1 MVKCKRKKSMVIMGI
16 IVFIGLICA
25 FALCAARWQV
35 ERNSMTVEQAMDYDA
50 VISVAQNDGYSPEEA
65 MEMAKNAGITSFAI
79 YDTTLNKLSQR
90 GDISLITPLMAQIY
104 YPQLAAAVGTA
115 YDYYLIGKPRDE
127 KDLYFDE
134 VKEDLGLRLGMSNV
148 AEIWNDTYRILGIR
162 GVMPDLGDVNLGIL
176 SADANRIADSGFRVI
191 LRPTNYADPDKVH
204 IDAFFRRA
212 EKIRNVSGII
222 FVGKEVLGYSADDGQ
237 RDNLLAYTGMLMKEK
252 KVPFYMIEAANQL
265 QYDRQDGMYE
275 LADIIGYDT
284 ARVYAM
290 SKDELDKVT
299 EEEGAMRFYISDLER
314 NCRVNLYPIYKKPLH
329 GLNRTERTFKYIRD
343 ASAKLEERGYAFGK
357 ASIMPVYYPSRSLAA
372 IVAAAALCGMLF
384 TLNLILPLRDKIN
397 YIFTFIAVV
406 VGSAGYVKIASPLFL
421 QVVAVGIAVCAPVAA
436 ILILLD
442 YFRAKEIR
450 EVQSYGKV
458 IRDGILTLTLAV
470 CIAMIG
476 GFFIAAL
483 LGDIRFFMEFEF
495 YRGVKLTFVL
505 PLVLTAVA
513 YIRRF
518 PLLGEPVQSAESFVD
533 FIRKF
538 LQLPMHMGS
547 FLIVAVLGLA
557 AFIFVGRS
565 GHTAGVPVPGAEVA
579 MRRFLENIMYAR
591 PREKEFLVGHPAFFL
606 MVAAVYR
613 RWPQVLH
620 FFLVIASVI
629 GLGSMVETFAHIRT
643 PFLMSFIRGINGWLT
658 GLVVGILLIA
668 VLAFFRYLT
677 LWLGKQVAHDD

>member
-1 MVKCKRKKSMVIMGI
+1 M
-16 IVFIGLICA
+16 
-25 FALCAARWQV
+25 
-35 ERNSMTVEQAMDYDA
+35 
-50 VISVAQNDGYSPEEA
+50 
-65 MEMAKNAGITSFAI
+65 
-79 YDTTLNKLSQR
+79 
-90 GDISLITPLMAQIY
+90 
-104 YPQLAAAVGTA
+104 
-115 YDYYLIGKPRDE
+115 
-127 KDLYFDE
+127 
-134 VKEDLGLRLGMSNV
+134 
-148 AEIWNDTYRILGIR
+148 
-162 GVMPDLGDVNLGIL
+162 
-176 SADANRIADSGFRVI
+176 
-191 LRPTNYADPDKVH
+191 
-204 IDAFFRRA
+204 
-212 EKIRNVSGII
+212 
-222 FVGKEVLGYSADDGQ
+222 
-237 RDNLLAYTGMLMKEK
+237 
-252 KVPFYMIEAANQL
+252 
-265 QYDRQDGMYE
+265 
-275 LADIIGYDT
+275 
-284 ARVYAM
+284 
-290 SKDELDKVT
+290 
-299 EEEGAMRFYISDLER
+299 
-314 NCRVNLYPIYKKPLH
+314 
-329 GLNRTERTFKYIRD
+329 
-343 ASAKLEERGYAFGK
+343 
-357 ASIMPVYYPSRSLAA
+357 
-372 IVAAAALCGMLF
+372 
-384 TLNLILPLRDKIN
+384 
-397 YIFTFIAVV
+397 
-406 VGSAGYVKIASPLFL
+406 
-421 QVVAVGIAVCAPVAA
+421 
-436 ILILLD
+436 
-442 YFRAKEIR
+442 
-450 EVQSYGKV
+450 QSYGKV

-547 FLIVAVLGLA
+547 FLIVAVLGLS